1 MKQATK
7 VICAILLVISLAV
20 FAVLFTG
27 CDNQAAIVSHNL
39 SKEADNFNI
48 TRRLLVMNTRDNS
61 IIMQAVGKISIT
73 ADTADNQLEI
83 IAEVSPGV
91 YEKNF
96 VGLNPW
102 IVYTV
107 EQCDPAVVSRY
118 GYELEWMPEH
128 IIPIR
133 ITDND

>member
-1 MKQATK
+1 MKKILVVLAIILMVSVLAGCTQAEK
-7 VICAILLVISLAV
+7 VSY
-20 FAVLFTG
+20 
-27 CDNQAAIVSHNL
+27 NL

-48 TRRLLVMNTRDNS
+48 TRRLVVMNVRDNT

-73 ADTADNQLEI
+73 ADIADNQLEI
-83 IAEVSPGV
+83 IAEIAPGV

-96 VGLNPW
+96 VGLNPY

-107 EQCDPAVVSRY
+107 EQCDPAIVSQY
-118 GYELEWMPEH
+118 GYELEWMPEAL
-128 IIPIR
+128 IPVR

>member
-1 MKQATK
+1 MKK
-7 VICAILLVISLAV
+7 LLVIILCL
-20 FAVLFTG
+20 VLISTG
-27 CDNQAAIVSHNL
+27 CTNTEASKVSYNL

-48 TRRLLVMNTRDNS
+48 IRRLVVMNVRDNT

-83 IAEVSPGV
+83 VAEISPGV

-96 VGLNPW
+96 IGLNPF

-107 EQCDPAVVSRY
+107 EQCDPAMVSKY
-118 GYELEWMPEH
+118 GYQLEWMPESL
-128 IIPIR
+128 IPIR
-133 ITDND
+133 ITDNE

>member
-1 MKQATK
+1 MKKILIIVLCLVLISVGCSNTQASK
-7 VICAILLVISLAV
+7 VSY
-20 FAVLFTG
+20 
-27 CDNQAAIVSHNL
+27 NL

-48 TRRLLVMNTRDNS
+48 TRRLVVMNVRDNT
-61 IIMQAVGKISIT
+61 IIMQAIGKISIE

-83 IAEVSPGV
+83 VAETAPGI

-96 VGLNPW
+96 IGLNPY

-107 EQCDPAVVSRY
+107 EQCDPAMVSQY
-118 GYELEWMPEH
+118 GYELEWMPESL
-128 IIPIR
+128 IPIR